1 MVVIGTTVP
10 CLHPLA
16 FNFPNRNVQFC
27 NQSPFRLI
35 LPPYSFVFK
44 KRITMLSVG
53 PPFLPSTAHFFCSVS
68 SDIPQK
74 AILLMAQMTLSC
86 PVRLRDRLLGPPPL
100 RVRPGVFCAVLSAQ
114 GPSPRMARWLGCLGT
129 LCFWLSSC
137 RCPLCF
143 LPGSPAL
150 FPHPVALEF
159 SGLISWPC
167 LAHSFSAIDILVMAG
182 CVSPPELQGL
192 LSGHLSVFLLGWL
205 RGIHSWRSYV
215 AVSFTV
221 FPRIF

>member
-16 FNFPNRNVQFC
+16 FNFPNRKVQFC

-100 RVRPGVFCAVLSAQ
+100 RVRPGGLLCGAVRSGPLS
-114 GPSPRMARWLGCLGT
+114 PHGT
-129 LCFWLSSC
+129 LARLLRDTVLLTLLLPLPSLFFTWFSSSFPTSCGTGVFWVNLMTLSS
-137 RCPLCF
+137 
-143 LPGSPAL
+143 S
-150 FPHPVALEF
+150 
-159 SGLISWPC
+159 
-167 LAHSFSAIDILVMAG
+167 
-182 CVSPPELQGL
+182 
-192 LSGHLSVFLLGWL
+192 
-205 RGIHSWRSYV
+205 
-215 AVSFTV
+215 
-221 FPRIF
+221 